1 MKKFKMVSIWT
12 IVCLITA
19 GADVSLAAQGTL
31 FVDIQRKRPLPA
43 VEKPAPK
50 PPLPKPAAKLPSPK
64 PALKKPSA
72 VVPPRQLQTTSIDIC
87 RLDNPLEFDSA
98 EFKVEKIAA
107 RILDI
112 RKSFTEREVLDI
124 KQKISFCQNQVDNQI
139 TNIKMDISELVS
151 VKQNIMR
158 NSDIVQLQEQIQKNL
173 DNKGKIREELK
184 NNLADISYKGIYL
197 AVIRYKSPFESK
209 QKLSSMA
216 EGLIADIAIR
226 ELNGNFIRSLSE
238 VKNGVLVR
246 DFIES
251 QVSGEMGVEKNYISQ
266 TNPADLVY
274 MYLSKVAVSPL
285 KPHKMVSASGAGT
298 DYEYKIFN
306 LSNQNHYQD
315 ELLQFGL
322 TDQLIESIVKQ
333 ADIFLPT
340 VQKENAREAIQESDA
355 IRNTIVKLND
365 IDQKVIEVK
374 EEIERKQAK
383 LSESYQDINFQV
395 NGELLDSIDP
405 ALKKLTDSINTKKQE
420 LLQVKQNELLSKY
433 SSVKAEGNPPVDIA
447 KQSIALINQLVS
459 SHAKIE
465 KLLEHT
471 LMEDGLITNYDLERE
486 VSVIRSLDKF
496 WIYIV
501 PTAITDTFNIL
512 TVVKFKITEP

>member
-1 MKKFKMVSIWT
+1 MVLFASAA
-12 IVCLITA
+12 LIGFGTNIA
-19 GADVSLAAQGTL
+19 MAAQGTL
-31 FVDIQRKRPLPA
+31 FVDIQPKRS
-43 VEKPAPK
+43 VMTEEKPAQKLPR
-50 PPLPKPAAKLPSPK
+50 PKPALQAPSFK
-64 PALKKPSA
+64 PTLKKPSA
-72 VVPPRQLQTTSIDIC
+72 VVPPQQMQKTSIDIC
-87 RLDNPLEFDSA
+87 RLDNPLKFDSA
-98 EFKVEKIAA
+98 EFKVDTIAE

-112 RKSFTEREVLDI
+112 RKSFTEKEVLDI
-124 KQKISFCQNQVDNQI
+124 KQQISFCQNQVDNQI

-173 DNKGKIREELK
+173 DNKDKIREELK
-184 NNLADISYKGIYL
+184 NNLADLSYKGIYL

-209 QKLSSMA
+209 QKLSTMA
-216 EGLIADIAIR
+216 ESLIAEIAIR

-285 KPHKMVSASGAGT
+285 KPHKIVSASGAGT
-298 DYEYKIFN
+298 DYQYKIFN
-306 LSNQNHYQD
+306 LSNENHYQD
-315 ELLQFGL
+315 ELQQFGL
-322 TDQLIESIVKQ
+322 TDQLIQGIVKQ

-340 VQKENAREAIQESDA
+340 VQKENAREAIQESEA
-355 IRNTIVKLND
+355 IRNTIAKLND
-365 IDQKVIEVK
+365 IDQKVLEVK
-374 EEIERKQAK
+374 EEIQRKQTK
-383 LSESYQDINFQV
+383 LSESYQNINFEV
-395 NGELLDSIDP
+395 KGELLDSIDP

-420 LLQVKQNELLSKY
+420 LLQIKQNELLSKN

-501 PTAITDTFNIL
+501 PTDITDTFNIL